1 MSEVTRDSI
10 FSKAAEPHFANVHV
24 PAWGGSVRI
33 YSMTVGERDAFDRKT
48 LRLKRK
54 NPDEVRLRER
64 LLIACIRDVNGKPLF
79 TDADELKLS
88 QVPAAHLERPVTVA
102 LKINGFIRDET
113 DEDDEGN

>member
-24 PAWGGSVRI
+24 PAWGGSVRV

-48 LRLKRK
+48 LKLKRK
-54 NPDEVRLRER
+54 NPEEVRLRER
-64 LLIACIRDVNGKPLF
+64 LLIACVRDSNGVRLF
-79 TDADELKLS
+79 SDADEAALS

-102 LKINGFIRDET
+102 LTINGFIRDET
-113 DEDDEGN
+113 AEDDEGN